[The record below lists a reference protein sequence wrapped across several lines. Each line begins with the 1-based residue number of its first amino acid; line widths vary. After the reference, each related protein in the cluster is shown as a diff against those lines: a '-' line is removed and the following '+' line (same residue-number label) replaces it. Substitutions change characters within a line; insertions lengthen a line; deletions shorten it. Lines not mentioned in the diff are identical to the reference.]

1 MTYYREKVKSE
12 KSIITYKY
20 WFAALIVDY
29 LKCAKCR
36 LVVGVGV
43 GVGDVVVHRK

>member
-20 WFAALIVDY
+20 WFAALIVDC

-36 LVVGVGV
+36 LVVVVV